1 MEERRARLAL
11 RHRLVAE
18 TRAGDALTAA
28 RAVVVLH
35 SSDPATVFLSV
46 RARTTGFEVADL
58 ETALYDRR
66 SLVRM
71 LAMRRTLWVVPR
83 ELVPVVD
90 AACTRVIAAR
100 ERKRLVQSVEARA
113 ALVVVD
119 PHHSPG
125 PGPKRRSSR
134 RRGTAPP

>member
-58 ETALYDRR
+58 ETELYDRR

-83 ELVPVVD
+83 ELVEVVD
-90 AACTRVIAAR
+90 AACTRTVAAR
-100 ERKRLVQSVEARA
+100 ERRRLEGFVETSGVSRA
-113 ALVVVD
+113 PSAWLTSLRSFAD
-119 PHHSPG
+119 AGRWRPG
-125 PGPKRRSSR
+125 L
-134 RRGTAPP
+134 